1 MTHHYPDLVA
11 RRFEDIDFDQ
21 ALSEGRRFLCLDL
34 DNTLLPQKGHELS
47 DTVVSRLVKL
57 REERKVDDICL
68 ISNVIFPGHRLRRL
82 RRLAEQLSISHVVPG
97 FFWNRKPKSAPF
109 REALR
114 LMGAKPSQCVMVGD
128 QIYSDILGGNRM
140 GFYTIWVLPMA
151 SDHWTTLLTGRRH
164 RERKVFQEL
173 HRQGR
178 VDPAWLPRAT
188 RRGDFSGSSQKAR
201 TGKEVQ

>member
-1 MTHHYPDLVA
+1 MSHHYPDLVA

-34 DNTLLPQKGHELS
+34 DNTLLPQKGQELS
-47 DTVVSRLVKL
+47 ASVIDHLQRL
-57 REERKVDDICL
+57 REQGKVEDMCL
-68 ISNVIFPGHRLRRL
+68 ISNVIVPGRRL
-82 RRLAEQLSISHVVPG
+82 SRLHRLAEQLSIRHVVPG
-97 FFWNRKPKSAPF
+97 YFWNRKPKSAPF
-109 REALR
+109 RQALE

-151 SDHWTTLLTGRRH
+151 SDHWSTLLTGRRR
-164 RERKVFQEL
+164 RERKVFEEL

-178 VDPAWLPRAT
+178 ADPAWLRK
-188 RRGDFSGSSQKAR
+188 GDFFEPSQKAIP
-201 TGKEVQ
+201 GKEVSR